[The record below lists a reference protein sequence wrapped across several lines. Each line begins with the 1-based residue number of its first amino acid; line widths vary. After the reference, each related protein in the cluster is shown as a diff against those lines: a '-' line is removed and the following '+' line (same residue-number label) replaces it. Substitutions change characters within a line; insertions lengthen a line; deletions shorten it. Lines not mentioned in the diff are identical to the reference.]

1 MELLERETFLESLA
15 TYGDE
20 ALLGQGRAVLVAG
33 EAGVGKTAL
42 LEAFHERL
50 PGARWAWGGCDD
62 LSTPRPLAPLY
73 DVARGLGGDLHY
85 LPRDGGGAE
94 FVLELPG
101 DRAVPI

>member
-20 ALLGQGRAVLVAG
+20 ALLGQGRAVLIAG

-50 PGARWAWGGCDD
+50 RLRTRAGDD
-62 LSTPRPLAPLY
+62 HPHESILTPRGRPT
-73 DVARGLGGDLHY
+73 R
-85 LPRDGGGAE
+85 R
-94 FVLELPG
+94 
-101 DRAVPI
+101 